1 MESVLLYG
9 VEVWGHCIVRSGHL
23 NRYRSEQPG
32 LWGGSIGQRH
42 PIVAL
47 QYEMPLI
54 WEARSVARERGVG
67 EVNGRVR

>member
-1 MESVLLYG
+1 M
-9 VEVWGHCIVRSGHL
+9 